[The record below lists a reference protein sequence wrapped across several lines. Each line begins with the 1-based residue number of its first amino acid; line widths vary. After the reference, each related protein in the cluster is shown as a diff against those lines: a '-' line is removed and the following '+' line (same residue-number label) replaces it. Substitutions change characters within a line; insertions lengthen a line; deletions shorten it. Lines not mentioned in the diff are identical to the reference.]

1 MATHK
6 IRPKVKKFKKLF
18 IDFTPNKKFFYPVET
33 QYISTKFSEKISQNY
48 NSRLQNLRKFKYLY
62 KFSKTSTL
70 KNLINKHLKKNKNSW
85 SFLKEKELF
94 SLFENRL
101 DLLLYRLNLVSSLFE
116 AKQLISHG
124 KVFIDGKINRNYS
137 YSLTKG
143 NIISFKKSTE
153 AIFKDRLISSS
164 KNFYFYSYDN
174 LEVCYKTFK
183 IIILTEKVDSKKYL
197 QHYSY
202 FLNWSNLLIK

>member
-6 IRPKVKKFKKLF
+6 IRPKVKKFKKFF
-18 IDFTPNKKFFYPVET
+18 IDSTFNKKFFYPVET
-33 QYISTKFSEKISQNY
+33 QYISTKFSEKISQDY
-48 NSRLQNLRKFKYLY
+48 NSKLQNLRKFKYLY

-70 KNLINKHLKKNKNSW
+70 KNLIKKQKKKNSW

-101 DLLLYRLNLVSSLFE
+101 DLILYRLNLVSSLFE

-124 KVFIDGKINRNYS
+124 KVYVNGKINRNYS

-153 AIFKDRLISSS
+153 ATFKDRLLFSF
-164 KNFYFYSYDN
+164 KNVNFYSYDN

-183 IIILTEKVDSKKYL
+183 IIILTEKIDSKKYL

-202 FLNWSNLLIK
+202 FLNWSNLLIG

>member
-1 MATHK
+1 MPFASIIGPGVTVLTSGNIYKATAQLMIDQSIK
-6 IRPKVKKFKKLF
+6 SNRLIGMIQPKGLA
-18 IDFTPNKKFFYPVET
+18 N
-33 QYISTKFSEKISQNY
+33 
-48 NSRLQNLRKFKYLY
+48 
-62 KFSKTSTL
+62 
-70 KNLINKHLKKNKNSW
+70 
-85 SFLKEKELF
+85 LKEKELF

-143 NIISFKKSTE
+143 NVISFKKSTE